1 MEKRVQ
7 RSRSV
12 VARQPI
18 IADGRA
24 ITPLTSYTRS
34 RDLASIGLLY
44 TTSRERLAGGS
55 GVAQKAEPSGRGSG
69 TIARVRRAV
78 RRLTEPSLGGREIG
92 YPQ

>member
-44 TTSRERLAGGS
+44 TTNRERLAGGS
-55 GVAQKAEPSGRGSG
+55 GVAQKAESLWERERHREGPPGGPAAHR
-69 TIARVRRAV
+69 ALWERERDRVS
-78 RRLTEPSLGGREIG
+78 T
-92 YPQ
+92 